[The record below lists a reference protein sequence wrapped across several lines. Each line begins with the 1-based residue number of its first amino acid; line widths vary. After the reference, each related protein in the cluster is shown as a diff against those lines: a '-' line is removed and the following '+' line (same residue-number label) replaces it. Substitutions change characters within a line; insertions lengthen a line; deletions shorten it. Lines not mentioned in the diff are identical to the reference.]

1 MRGKKWY
8 FCLLTNAFDV
18 ALVNAHVLYYLAN
31 GAIPRLGF
39 RKMVARAYLALSS
52 KVSDPKKA
60 GRKSFPQSLL
70 HHVPVDIKTSAE
82 GHYIERTETGKKE
95 SV

>member
-1 MRGKKWY
+1 
-8 FCLLTNAFDV
+8 
-18 ALVNAHVLYYLAN
+18 
-31 GAIPRLGF
+31 
-39 RKMVARAYLALSS
+39 MVARAYLALSS

-70 HHVPVDIKTSAE
+70 HHVPADIKTSAE